1 MSDNLIERA
10 EAMIGTIAHAKF
22 ARVSP
27 AYPDDTYQRMVADL
41 LAEVK
46 RLTPRVIETVEELA
60 DGSLVGAFNH
70 GGALAEAAWV
80 FDGQLYGKN
89 PTLFAMGRVIRV
101 LYVPEGG
108 E

>member
-46 RLTPRVIETVEELA
+46 RLLRVA
-60 DGSLVGAFNH
+60 S
-70 GGALAEAAWV
+70 
-80 FDGQLYGKN
+80 
-89 PTLFAMGRVIRV
+89 R
-101 LYVPEGG
+101 
-108 E
+108 